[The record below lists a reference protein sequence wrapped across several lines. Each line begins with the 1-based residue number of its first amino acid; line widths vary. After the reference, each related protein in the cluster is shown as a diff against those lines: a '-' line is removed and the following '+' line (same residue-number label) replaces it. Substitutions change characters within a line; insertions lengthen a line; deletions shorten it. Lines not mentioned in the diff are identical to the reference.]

1 MEIVKV
7 QDLILTRLEKNVES
21 DQACQNV
28 FLYNHG
34 FPDAS
39 VTPDALMLFKQGV
52 PTPDHCFFAS
62 RFPRKL
68 CEHLLKKFDRSVF
81 VAFNTRGIPGSSA
94 QEFDAE
100 RASEAPPEFVSKT
113 LTGDMQ
119 DIAAV
124 VSFCCQRFSNSRLF
138 ICGLSTGA
146 FLSLAYAASKEL
158 HPPGDPVAGCFTF
171 ACVDDI
177 PGSVALDFSEDQV
190 KEAKEKGFCYK
201 EFFPFG
207 CPDNPQRWKLSKD
220 YIDSYSSFPGPQELA
235 RDLQVPLLILH
246 GSEDRHVPPQHA
258 ERLFEVL
265 RAHENNADLVELAL
279 VPKGNHFLSSTSALN
294 KALKEVESF
303 IKRRT

>member
-1 MEIVKV
+1 MTLV
-7 QDLILTRLEKNVES
+7 
-21 DQACQNV
+21 
-28 FLYNHG
+28 
-34 FPDAS
+34 
-39 VTPDALMLFKQGV
+39 
-52 PTPDHCFFAS
+52 
-62 RFPRKL
+62 
-68 CEHLLKKFDRSVF
+68 
-81 VAFNTRGIPGSSA
+81 
-94 QEFDAE
+94 AE

-124 VSFCCQRFSNSRLF
+124 VDHNCFFMPSELPMHQVSFCCQRFSNSRLF

-207 CPDNPQRWKLSKD
+207 CPDNPQRQSG
-220 YIDSYSSFPGPQELA
+220 SFP
-235 RDLQVPLLILH
+235 RIT
-246 GSEDRHVPPQHA
+246 STRTPPFQ
-258 ERLFEVL
+258 
-265 RAHENNADLVELAL
+265 
-279 VPKGNHFLSSTSALN
+279 G
-294 KALKEVESF
+294 LKSWQGIYKF
-303 IKRRT
+303 PS